1 MTSGGN
7 IILMLK
13 TNVNQPIAS
22 VQTLPPF
29 TKTYIFDSPVFDFPN
44 KLVASRYLV
53 GCVSLGLFVWPDEGF
68 PANQRRAHHTA
79 SSVISAGMPAHI
91 IQAVFYQ
98 VANLSVKYF
107 SQDLSSKSDQKNSAG
122 FVYFMPFHFSR
133 FNCFTQNN
141 SRK

>member
-1 MTSGGN
+1 M
-7 IILMLK
+7 ILMLK

-22 VQTLPPF
+22 VQTLPLPF
-29 TKTYIFDSPVFDFPN
+29 TKTYIFDSLGFDFPN

-68 PANQRRAHHTA
+68 PANQRRAHHAT

-107 SQDLSSKSDQKNSAG
+107 LQDLSSQSDQKNSAC
-122 FVYFMPFHFSR
+122 FVYFMLFDFSR
-133 FNCFTQNN
+133 FNRFTQNN

>member
-1 MTSGGN
+1 MSFGGN

-29 TKTYIFDSPVFDFPN
+29 TKTYIFDSLVFDFPN

-98 VANLSVKYF
+98 VANLSVKF
-107 SQDLSSKSDQKNSAG
+107 FFA
-122 FVYFMPFHFSR
+122 R
-133 FNCFTQNN
+133 FILQE
-141 SRK
+141 

>member
-1 MTSGGN
+1 
-7 IILMLK
+7 MLK

-29 TKTYIFDSPVFDFPN
+29 TKTYIFESLVFDFPN
-44 KLVASRYLV
+44 KLVA
-53 GCVSLGLFVWPDEGF
+53 SLGLFVWPDEGF

-107 SQDLSSKSDQKNSAG
+107 LQDLSSKSDQKNSAS
-122 FVYFMPFHFSR
+122 FSVLYA
-133 FNCFTQNN
+133 F
-141 SRK
+141 